1 MNSGIS
7 STHKKEDT
15 MRLAVALSA
24 AMLLSPHAAAF
35 AQANIGS
42 AAENRDNGPY
52 GGASSTRLPSNQY
65 YGPYENNGRFV
76 KPNTSLTSSRADR
89 NAFFRSGTRG
99 RMGLGASPLHPEGPG
114 NYSDGN

>member
-1 MNSGIS
+1 
-7 STHKKEDT
+7 
-15 MRLAVALSA
+15 MRITVALSA
-24 AMLLSPHAAAF
+24 AMLLIPPVAAF
-35 AQANIGS
+35 AQGATDRGDQNSNIGL

-52 GGASSTRLPSNQY
+52 GGAPSTSLPSNQY

-76 KPNTSLTSSRADR
+76 KPNPSLTSSRADR
-89 NAFFRSGTRG
+89 NAFFRAGTRG

>member
-1 MNSGIS
+1 
-7 STHKKEDT
+7 

-24 AMLLSPHAAAF
+24 AMFLSPHAAAF
-35 AQANIGS
+35 AQANDRGDQRSNIGP